1 MELLSTPLLTL
12 FSPRAILH
20 GLLWFP
26 KTYSFFTQLVFPSQ
40 GNLLYL
46 NQKRVI
52 LRSLLGVATALTA
65 YHTQAVCT
73 VQLQN

>member
-1 MELLSTPLLTL
+1 MEPLSAPLLTL
-12 FSPRAILH
+12 FSPHAILR
-20 GLLWFP
+20 GLLWFS

-52 LRSLLGVATALTA
+52 LHSLLGAAIALTA
-65 YHTQAVCT
+65 YHTQAVGT
-73 VQLQN
+73 VWLQN